1 MSWSKSLTKWAMA
14 SIDIHRYVRLPRGST
29 LFFLHQNVKH
39 LETSW
44 ATSDL
49 FVFRHLSSSYLR
61 FVRALCFNC
70 ETPGGHG
77 SMVNIASPNHR
88 IPLSENRILKYP
100 KIFITTFRIISWPI
114 QKFITSALPATEA
127 STKSESNPVSESMA
141 WTCFGPRTNS
151 L

>member
-1 MSWSKSLTKWAMA
+1 ML
-14 SIDIHRYVRLPRGST
+14 DCHGDPRCF
-29 LFFLHQNVKH
+29 LLHQNVKH

-49 FVFRHLSSSYLR
+49 FVFRHLSSSCLR

-88 IPLSENRILKYP
+88 IPLSEHRILKYP
-100 KIFITTFRIISWPI
+100 KISITIIFRIISWPI
-114 QKFITSALPATEA
+114 QKKSSPPPYRPLRPQQSRSRIPFQRVWLGLALVPEPTHCNSWWNTPADEP
-127 STKSESNPVSESMA
+127 KVS
-141 WTCFGPRTNS
+141 P
-151 L
+151 